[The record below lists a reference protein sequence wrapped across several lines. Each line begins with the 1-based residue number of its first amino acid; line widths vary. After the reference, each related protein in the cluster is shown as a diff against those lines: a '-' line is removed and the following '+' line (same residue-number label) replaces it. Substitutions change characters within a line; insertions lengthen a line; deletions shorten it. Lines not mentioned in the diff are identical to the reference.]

1 MIINTTYFKGDIYLP
16 HAKPGISDSITDVES
31 KVVDFINEYDQ
42 DCLEKCLGIRLATEF
57 FNKLD
62 SSTPTFIKV
71 GEDVKWNRLLNGHTY
86 TKANGD
92 VVVWK
97 GIRRGTVSLGEP
109 VINCKHDKSFLADYV
124 YFYYESNSF
133 ITRGDAGSGKNKSAN
148 SETVMP
154 NFKVTKAWR
163 SFFNTVQGDN
173 TKNTIVFRDGI
184 LGGYG
189 VDYFYGQDQFDA
201 TLYQFIRDTN
211 ELVADTYIN
220 FNPKDWGQINQFTI

>member
-1 MIINTTYFKGDIYLP
+1 
-16 HAKPGISDSITDVES
+16 
-31 KVVDFINEYDQ
+31 
-42 DCLEKCLGIRLATEF
+42 
-57 FNKLD
+57 
-62 SSTPTFIKV
+62 
-71 GEDVKWNRLLNGHTY
+71 
-86 TKANGD
+86 
-92 VVVWK
+92 
-97 GIRRGTVSLGEP
+97 
-109 VINCKHDKSFLADYV
+109 
-124 YFYYESNSF
+124 
-133 ITRGDAGSGKNKSAN
+133 
-148 SETVMP
+148 MP